1 MKKYFLILTLISILP
16 CSHIHAQ
23 KKKKKDAPTIEEIMD
38 SMAVYNF
45 EAAIEML
52 EEDIALKT
60 KRKKPTEEQENLLTL
75 AHRNLG
81 KLMATERITI
91 IDSIIVDK
99 QNVLSHI
106 HLSNESGNL
115 QTMRQLLNKPDTMD
129 CMMFRN
135 QLDNQAIFAQQDAN
149 GKLTLYK
156 SELIGKEWTKPTPLK
171 GIADED
177 TEASYNYPFM
187 LTDGATLYYAAT
199 DEEGLGGYDIYM
211 TRYDAEE
218 QEFLAPENIGMP
230 FNSTANDY
238 LMVVDEVSNLGWFA
252 TDRNQPDDKVCI
264 YVFVPNTG
272 KNRVNV
278 DEMGYERALSI
289 ANLSSIADTQTDE
302 ELVSNARRQM
312 TMLIYAQE
320 AARNNGDFL
329 FVIDEFSDYRS
340 LDDFKNNEARELF
353 KEWQAGVKAH
363 ENDIRTLN
371 KYRDAY
377 ASASDEKRESMRET
391 ILNLESKIESDDRAL
406 ELKEYAVRRLELGK
420 K

>member
-238 LMVVDEVSNLGWFA
+238 LFTIDEFYNLGWFA
-252 TDRNQPDDKVCI
+252 TDRNMPQGKVCVYTFIPNDTRQI
-264 YVFVPNTG
+264 YNEAEIGMEALRRYAAIASIRDTWTD
-272 KNRVNV
+272 KARV
-278 DEMGYERALSI
+278 DAAQQSLKS
-289 ANLSSIADTQTDE
+289 L
-302 ELVSNARRQM
+302 QM
-312 TMLIYAQE
+312 TQKSGSAD
-320 AARNNGDFL
+320 NL
-329 FVIDEFSDYRS
+329 FEFVLNDRKTCHAES
-340 LDDFKNNEARELF
+340 DFKNPEARKMVKTWVERKKELENTRSQLDNLRD
-353 KEWQAGVKAH
+353 KYAGAADAQKQQFAAQIRLMEASFEKLLSEVSQTEKA
-363 ENDIRTLN
+363 IR
-371 KYRDAY
+371 KA
-377 ASASDEKRESMRET
+377 
-391 ILNLESKIESDDRAL
+391 
-406 ELKEYAVRRLELGK
+406 ELGQ
-420 K
+420 

>member
-1 MKKYFLILTLISILP
+1 
-16 CSHIHAQ
+16 
-23 KKKKKDAPTIEEIMD
+23 MD

-199 DEEGLGGYDIYM
+199 DEEANDSQDVEVTELQVHRVLERLMRNDHGQHHQH
-211 TRYDAEE
+211 EE
-218 QEFLAPENIGMP
+218 QVVTSEAELRKSVTNQATDKHLNH
-230 FNSTANDY
+230 STAKGQDEGLTLDGISKVTQY
-238 LMVVDEVSNLGWFA
+238 FFYVVHCAVSCRF
-252 TDRNQPDDKVCI
+252 
-264 YVFVPNTG
+264 
-272 KNRVNV
+272 
-278 DEMGYERALSI
+278 
-289 ANLSSIADTQTDE
+289 
-302 ELVSNARRQM
+302 
-312 TMLIYAQE
+312 
-320 AARNNGDFL
+320 
-329 FVIDEFSDYRS
+329 
-340 LDDFKNNEARELF
+340 
-353 KEWQAGVKAH
+353 
-363 ENDIRTLN
+363 RT
-371 KYRDAY
+371 K
-377 ASASDEKRESMRET
+377 
-391 ILNLESKIESDDRAL
+391 
-406 ELKEYAVRRLELGK
+406 
-420 K
+420 